1 MRTRAWLWW
10 AASYGLPRALI
21 HRAAGRDEPLARFLL
36 ESERGN
42 DTDRYIEE
50 IRSHGPLLRRKLLS
64 VTVDHRLS
72 TAILRDKR
80 FSAIVPPR
88 DARSKPVQWLL
99 RKTELGVPNPVE
111 PPAMVR
117 IDPPDHTRYR
127 RLVVKPFNHRAIE
140 KLREQIIAETEELL
154 DNLASSA
161 EPDLMHQFSAQ
172 LPVAIIGAVLGAP
185 KEMHPRLLKWGVG
198 GAPLLDLC
206 PAWGPFWNAVNGLRE
221 GAEYFEGHINR
232 LRLNPEDN
240 VLSQLITS
248 GGLTHRELL
257 TNTALLLG
265 AGFETTVNLLGN
277 GIVLLQN
284 HPEQLELLRAEPERW
299 PGAIEEILRHD
310 SPVQVTARMAMCD
323 LEIEGQELT
332 KGSVVMMLLG
342 GANHD
347 PEVFPDPYRFDVT
360 RHNARDHLSFGNGIH
375 TCLGANL
382 ARMEGVIALRSLYER
397 FSEIKLDTTPVRSGT
412 VNLHGWRSLPATL
425 VP

>member
-1 MRTRAWLWW
+1 MRTWLWW

-21 HRAAGRDEPLARFLL
+21 LRQAHRKDPLALFLL
-36 ESERGN
+36 ESERGA

-50 IRSHGPLLRRKLLS
+50 LREQGPLVRRKRLS

-72 TAILRDKR
+72 TAILRHKR

-99 RKTELGVPNPVE
+99 RKTELGLPNPVE

-117 IDPPDHTRYR
+117 VDPPDHARYR
-127 RLVVKPFNHRAIE
+127 KLVTKPFNHRAIG
-140 KLREQIIAETEELL
+140 KLRDQIIAETDGLL
-154 DNLASSA
+154 DALAVSPNA
-161 EPDLMHQFSAQ
+161 DLMESFCAQ
-172 LPVAIIGAVLGAP
+172 LPVAVIGAILGAP
-185 KEMHPRLLKWGVG
+185 KEMHPRLLRWGVG

-206 PAWGPFWNAVNGLRE
+206 PSWRAFRGAADGLRE
-221 GAEYFEGHINR
+221 GAQYFDGHINR
-232 LRLNPEDN
+232 LRKAPQDN
-240 VLSQLITS
+240 VLSQLIVD

-277 GIVLLQN
+277 GIMLLHK
-284 HPEQLELLRAEPERW
+284 HPDQLELLRADPELW

-310 SPVQVTARMAMCD
+310 SPVQVTARMALED
-323 LEIEGQELT
+323 LTVEGHDIA
-332 KGSVVMMLLG
+332 KGTVIMLLLG

-347 PEVFPDPYRFDVT
+347 PTVFPDPYRFDI
-360 RHNARDHLSFGNGIH
+360 RRANAREHLSFGNGIH

-382 ARMEGVIALRSLYER
+382 ARIEGAIALRSLYDR
-397 FSEIKLDTTPVRSGT
+397 FSDIKIDTTPPRRAT
-412 VNLHGWRSLPATL
+412 VNLHGYRELPATL
-425 VP
+425 VA